1 MIRQWCTEEFP
12 SLFFNVDLSW
22 QWSGFFCRVLR
33 WHFATVVA
41 VVTTA
46 HAGVFWTSGVRCVAV
61 DGCVVCAALG
71 EVTGVVTSYSVVAF
85 PGFLF
90 FLSTPIFGLIIQLG
104 LQKSKS
110 QGPTAE
116 YGETVVR
123 KSQGKHSTIDIFY
136 INMAWRTRLGHN
148 MHELCVVLCN
158 KSKNS
163 DGVRYVLHCRVFCFT
178 FNFYFC

>member
-104 LQKSKS
+104 L
-110 QGPTAE
+110 
-116 YGETVVR
+116 
-123 KSQGKHSTIDIFY
+123 
-136 INMAWRTRLGHN
+136 TR
-148 MHELCVVLCN
+148 
-158 KSKNS
+158 SNS
-163 DGVRYVLHCRVFCFT
+163 GVRRDWYERARGSTAQSIYFT
-178 FNFYFC
+178 SIWRGEQDLVTTCTSCV